1 VGKIVSD
8 VQNIALDIV
17 NACCDVINRETA
29 VKGVRKLCLYFGGAM
44 YYIPVKKKDGK
55 TLGVMYEILREA
67 VGDRAAEIIINKL
80 MALYG
85 GFQVYIPLER
95 NAFRDV
101 IAQEIYRRQ
110 TVENVPMMEMCH
122 DYNICFTK
130 VYQLWKKGRKI
141 NLSKEIKK

>member
-1 VGKIVSD
+1 MSKIVND

-55 TLGVMYEILREA
+55 TLGEMYEILREA

-85 GFQVYIPLER
+85 GFQIYIPIEKSV
-95 NAFRDV
+95 FRKV

-110 TVENVPMMEMCH
+110 TVEDVPMMEMCR
-122 DYNICFTK
+122 DYNISFTK
-130 VYQLWKKGRKI
+130 VYQLWKEGRKI